1 MIIIKQIK
9 HFILIILSYSP
20 FIQIFKHYTWQ
31 WTVDTN
37 EHVFLRKWKRHTAQN
52 DNPGIKCAGFHQP
65 YKNLQTVTY
74 TIFPSSTAIRST
86 GREEGND
93 ERNSGE
99 SFIKEQA
106 SSPFQ
111 PLHSPFY

>member
-1 MIIIKQIK
+1 MNNRRQRM
-9 HFILIILSYSP
+9 LRS
-20 FIQIFKHYTWQ
+20 IF
-31 WTVDTN
+31 
-37 EHVFLRKWKRHTAQN
+37 FRKRKRHTVQN

-74 TIFPSSTAIRST
+74 TIFPFSTAIRSM
-86 GREEGND
+86 GEEGND

-106 SSPFQ
+106 SSPFE